1 MNPRDRNQ
9 GPIESPFTIRYVWP
23 KAPSLVSL
31 QYDLSS
37 QDVSPQSGGSTQ
49 LAGWYFELIFVDFE
63 TLDFRIERSCRQ
75 P

>member
-1 MNPRDRNQ
+1 LK
-9 GPIESPFTIRYVWP
+9 EE
-23 KAPSLVSL
+23 A
-31 QYDLSS
+31 
-37 QDVSPQSGGSTQ
+37 QSGRYMPLIPEAKAVESTQ